1 MLITKPPEF
10 PGELLRTVDVL
21 AEPCLIVTGEGSLLF
36 ANEAA
41 RDRWDLDTG
50 SSLAGI
56 DIDDALMGHI
66 ERSARADTSV
76 SARLS
81 LAPGNA
87 AQGDVRCHGN
97 LIRLA
102 AAPADRWVLLRFAE
116 LAGQPPAH

>member
-21 AEPCLIVTGEGSLLF
+21 AERCLIVTGEGSLLF

-41 RDRWDLDTG
+41 RARWNLDTG
-50 SSLAGI
+50 SSLARI
-56 DIDDALMGHI
+56 DIDDALMRHI
-66 ERSARADTSV
+66 ERAARADAPV

-81 LAPGNA
+81 LAPGTA
-87 AQGDVRCHGN
+87 AHGDVLCHGN

-116 LAGQPPAH
+116 PPARPSDR